1 MLVTSA
7 RVFAWARNIKIRIRV
22 LWKYRFNLWG
32 MVLFIY
38 WLIHLFFAVKRKNC
52 GVQSRRNIVHG
63 WVNKRIPWMYAN
75 VNYLVN
81 AWVSGNINELFCSRL
96 SSFLVFLILEKK
108 KNIWKW
114 GKKSKRSYNQKYLC
128 SLILSC
134 HNHRMTCCLLTVLKH
149 QVERNFRMWIARDN
163 LYEKQNH
170 A

>member
-1 MLVTSA
+1 MWRSIHVKEEKTRGRPRMNMLVTSA

-38 WLIHLFFAVKRKNC
+38 LLIHLFFAVKRKNC

-81 AWVSGNINELFCSRL
+81 AWVSRNINELFCSRL
-96 SSFLVFLILEKK
+96 SSFLFFLILEKK
-108 KNIWKW
+108 K
-114 GKKSKRSYNQKYLC
+114 YLKV
-128 SLILSC
+128 
-134 HNHRMTCCLLTVLKH
+134 R
-149 QVERNFRMWIARDN
+149 
-163 LYEKQNH
+163 EKIQTKL
-170 A
+170 